1 MDRRSL
7 EYFRAVA
14 QFGSVSAGALAM
26 SVTQPAVSK
35 QLAQLEA
42 GLAVKLFH
50 RTPTGMAMT
59 AAGEE
64 LYGLSGDVLT
74 RFARIE
80 GTIRARFAGY
90 PEIRIA
96 SPHTTAT
103 VLITPFMV
111 DTDPPIADL
120 LIVNAPEVDAL
131 LERDADM
138 AVSTMRPPA
147 HREQMVVADLIIRV
161 QGAPDAMRARF
172 SDRTAAD
179 LELLHDASVIV
190 PRTGVHAVVDTVVA
204 AFAEP
209 LSIRTSSTG
218 RIAQGL
224 AANDHGFALVTEVA
238 DFGLAG
244 LPAYADGRLVVS
256 PLYASWDAQHY
267 ARDQLRSL
275 AVDFSYWMSV
285 TPPWDEPNRIGYRKE
300 GGSNL

>member
-1 MDRRSL
+1 MEKRNL

-14 QFGSVSAGALAM
+14 QAGSVSGGAQLM

-35 QLAQLEA
+35 QLAQLESELSVA
-42 GLAVKLFH
+42 LFH

-74 RFARIE
+74 RFDRIA
-80 GTIRARFAGY
+80 GTIRARFAGR
-90 PEIRIA
+90 PAVRIA

-120 LIVNAPEVDAL
+120 LIVNAPEVDSL

-138 AVSTMRPPA
+138 AVSTMQPPP

-161 QGAPDAMRARF
+161 QGSPEAMRTRF
-172 SDRTAAD
+172 PDETGAD
-179 LELLHDASVIV
+179 IEALFNSSIIV
-190 PRTGVHAVVDTVVA
+190 PRTGVHTAIDSVSA
-204 AFAEP
+204 RLEEP

-218 RIAQGL
+218 RVAQGL

-238 DFGLAG
+238 DFGLVG
-244 LPAYADGRLVVS
+244 LPTFAEGRLIVS
-256 PLYASWDAQHY
+256 PLYASWEAHHY
-267 ARDQLRSL
+267 ARDELS
-275 AVDFSYWMSV
+275 AVAHSFRRWMSV
-285 TPPWDEPNRIGYRKE
+285 TPPWDEPNRISHHRRK
-300 GGSNL
+300 GR